1 MREKYVNGYFALSC
15 LIVNDFLLFKVLFSK
30 SNKKVQSAEVTG
42 VLIAGSF
49 RVLSSRSRVSGPGF
63 WVPSSG
69 IPSHRVLDPG
79 YWVLGCWVLGP
90 QSQVHSPGFQGPSTW
105 VQSPWQWV
113 SGFWVLSPGSQV
125 FSPRSWVLGPHFTLC
140 SFTNILQL
148 TNSALQ

>member
-1 MREKYVNGYFALSC
+1 MREKYVNGYFVLSC

-69 IPSHRVLDPG
+69 IPSHRVLGPG
-79 YWVLGCWVLGP
+79 VLGP
-90 QSQVHSPGFQGPSTW
+90 GSLVPGP
-105 VQSPWQWV
+105 
-113 SGFWVLSPGSQV
+113 
-125 FSPRSWVLGPHFTLC
+125 
-140 SFTNILQL
+140 
-148 TNSALQ
+148 